1 MHAIL
6 DVLMVFSMLGA
17 IWELIVFSFGWS
29 GEDWKID
36 LSIAACLIVV
46 ATILGYY
53 R

>member
-6 DVLMVFSMLGA
+6 DVLMAFSILGA
-17 IWELIVFSFGWS
+17 IWELTVISFGWY
-29 GEDWKID
+29 GDDWKID
-36 LSIAACLIVV
+36 LSIAVVLMVV